1 VRSRGAA
8 RAASAAWWR
17 GAVVLSSRV
26 PGRRGAVEHSGDVVA
41 GVPGCVPPGR
51 TWPPSPERSTNTAD
65 GAAARAHARVMSMS
79 VPFQPNLPEPSDAGD
94 VVPDDDLTIDGGLAA
109 DDRDDASTAPGSAS
123 ADEDL
128 DVDGTPVAEGE
139 SGADD
144 DLADLPENPLF
155 RTPEPGE
162 RLSPDDLEQ

>member
-1 VRSRGAA
+1 
-8 RAASAAWWR
+8 
-17 GAVVLSSRV
+17 
-26 PGRRGAVEHSGDVVA
+26 
-41 GVPGCVPPGR
+41 
-51 TWPPSPERSTNTAD
+51 
-65 GAAARAHARVMSMS
+65 MSE
-79 VPFQPNLPEPSDAGD
+79 PFQPNLPEPSDAGD

-109 DDRDDASTAPGSAS
+109 DADADDRDDASAAPGSAS

-144 DLADLPENPLF
+144 DLAGLPENPLF
-155 RTPEPGE
+155 RTPEPGD